1 MIPEPDEAGL
11 ALRAAMDRLAGRDP
25 SLTPI
30 ALGWATVDLDRAEH
44 AFRDALA
51 GFTVAS
57 EDMPDDILLGARCRL
72 IRTDVPGVA
81 ILLLLEP
88 FTEGRLAAT
97 LARHGEGPAVVWMR
111 EEPDR
116 DLVAVAAAGSAL
128 VVQRSRPAQ
137 GPLGTEVLLRDAAR
151 AGPYRLLVV
160 AEPGTITP

>member
-81 ILLLLEP
+81 VVLLLEP
-88 FTEGRLAAT
+88 FTEGRLAAS
-97 LARHGEGPAVVWMR
+97 LARHGEGPAAIWLL
-111 EEPDR
+111 EEPVR
-116 DLVAVAAAGSAL
+116 DPPASAVASVP